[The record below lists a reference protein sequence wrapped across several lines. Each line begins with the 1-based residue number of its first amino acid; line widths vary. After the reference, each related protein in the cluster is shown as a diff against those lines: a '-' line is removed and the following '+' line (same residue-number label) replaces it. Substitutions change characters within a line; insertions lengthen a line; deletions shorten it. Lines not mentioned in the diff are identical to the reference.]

1 MSVVRDL
8 VSQEVEKIRVGF
20 ELLALVRGIRH
31 LLELVEG
38 GEERVA

>member
-1 MSVVRDL
+1 MSAVRDL

-31 LLELVEG
+31 LLEFVG